1 MIGVAVF
8 AALWIVTIGVLLVA
22 GRRSVA
28 VSLVRLLPDLVRLFR
43 GLLRDPRVPKG
54 AKVAVAIGVV
64 WLVSPIDL
72 IPEFVPVLGPLD
84 DALVA
89 ALVLRMLVRRTSPA
103 IIREHWRGDEATLR
117 MLLRL
122 GGVRSDV
129 GPADLHDDGAANPG
143 A

>member
-8 AALWIVTIGVLLVA
+8 VALWVVTIGVLLVA

-28 VSLVRLLPDLVRLFR
+28 VRLVRLLPDLAALFR
-43 GLLRDPRVPKG
+43 GLFRDPRVPTG
-54 AKVAVAIGVV
+54 AKVAVAIGLV

-89 ALVLRMLVRRTSPA
+89 ALVLRMLVRRTSPEV
-103 IIREHWRGDEATLR
+103 IREHWRGDETTLR
-117 MLLRL
+117 MLFRL
-122 GGVRSDV
+122 GGVRSDG
-129 GPADLHDDGAANPG
+129 GPADRQGDDAANPRV
-143 A
+143 